1 MKEGDRKVRVG
12 HVIMETEAQMI
23 KLLAG
28 RRPHAKG
35 NRQPLEPGEDKEMD
49 FPLESPKGTQLC
61 SQVDFSPLRPILD
74 S

>member
-1 MKEGDRKVRVG
+1 M
-12 HVIMETEAQMI
+12 METEAQMI

-49 FPLESPKGTQLC
+49 FPLKSPKGTQLC
-61 SQVDFSPLRPILD
+61 SQVDLAH
-74 S
+74 